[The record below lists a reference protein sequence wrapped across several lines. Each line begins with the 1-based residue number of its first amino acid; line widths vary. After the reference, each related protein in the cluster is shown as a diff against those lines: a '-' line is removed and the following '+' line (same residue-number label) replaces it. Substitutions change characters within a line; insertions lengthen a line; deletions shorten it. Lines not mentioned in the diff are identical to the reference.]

1 MIPVGFPSDDQLQ
14 DLMKHVHLG
23 MVHSRWEGF
32 GLPLAEMQWL
42 GRPVLAFADG
52 AHPEVAAD
60 PKILCRTN
68 DEMIRKACEILQGS
82 PTALVPAE
90 AYDRFREQF
99 TWERVLHE
107 LQELIEGIRDYAT
120 ELFGPLAPTVFRNW
134 GLTAT
139 QDFGDIV
146 FNLVENDLLNKTDA
160 DRREDFANGFD
171 FDTAFDGP
179 VEVKPQ

>member
-1 MIPVGFPSDDQLQ
+1 MGEPKNDISGSEPRTPE
-14 DLMKHVHLG
+14 DLETAI
-23 MVHSRWEGF
+23 RERI
-32 GLPLAEMQWL
+32 LARDTRYALAAYFFLYEA
-42 GRPVLAFADG
+42 LAFTQKKLKRD
-52 AHPEVAAD
+52 D
-60 PKILCRTN
+60 PNMDIDQRHV
-68 DEMIRKACEILQGS
+68 RG
-82 PTALVPAE
+82 
-90 AYDRFREQF
+90 
-99 TWERVLHE
+99 
-107 LQELIEGIRDYAT
+107 QELIEGIRDYAT